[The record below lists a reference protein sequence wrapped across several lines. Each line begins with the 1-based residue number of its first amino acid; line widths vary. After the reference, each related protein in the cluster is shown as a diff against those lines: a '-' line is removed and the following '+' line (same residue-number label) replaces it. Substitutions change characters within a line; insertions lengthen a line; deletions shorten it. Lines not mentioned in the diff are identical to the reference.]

1 MSMEEIKEAFDL
13 YTKGLLTSLRYGIE
27 FSCLK
32 ENNERLRV
40 IDGDLYVIG
49 DGYVER
55 FIT

>member
-1 MSMEEIKEAFDL
+1 MEEIKEAFDL

>member
-1 MSMEEIKEAFDL
+1 MSIEEIKESFDL
-13 YTKGLLTSLRYGIE
+13 YIKGLLTSLRYGIE

-32 ENNERLRV
+32 ENKEKIEL

-55 FIT
+55 FIV